1 MHPLAQQLN
10 ATLEQECRPVLE
22 MLSELGRA
30 IYFPKEGILSQSA
43 EAGQKAKRFNASI
56 GIATEN
62 GGPMHLGLIQE
73 TLSAYAPK
81 DLYPYAPPAGKPE
94 LRTAWREKML
104 KDNPSLVGKSFG
116 NPIVTNALTHGISII
131 SDLFAEVG
139 TPVVTP
145 DKFWENYELA
155 YGVCRGAEM
164 VHFPLYDARR
174 KFNSEGLK
182 ATLLGL
188 LAAGK
193 QKAIVLLNFPN
204 NPTGYTP
211 SEAEAEEI
219 VVALKEVADAGLKII
234 AVADD
239 AYFGLFFEDSLR
251 ESIFSKLTDAS
262 PNILAVKVDGA
273 TKEEYAWGFR
283 IGFITFAHTSSK
295 VLAAL
300 EQKVMG
306 IIRATISNC
315 SHPSQTFVLRALQD
329 SRFDGQCAEKY
340 EIMKARANKVKA
352 LLNAGKYDSAWDYY
366 PFNSGYF
373 MCLQLK
379 NTNAEAVRQHLLEQ
393 YQIGVIALGETD
405 LRVAFSCLEVEH
417 LEELYDS
424 LYKAVTEV
432 QAGI

>member
-1 MHPLAQQLN
+1 MHPLAIQLN
-10 ATLEQECRPVLE
+10 AILEQEGRPVLE
-22 MLSELGRA
+22 MLSDLGRA
-30 IYFPKEGILSQSA
+30 IYFPKGGILSQSA

-56 GIATEN
+56 GIATEK
-62 GGPMHLGLIQE
+62 GAPMHLSLIQE
-73 TLSAYAPK
+73 TLSAYALK

-104 KDNPSLVGKSFG
+104 KDNPSLCGKSFG

-131 SDLFAEVG
+131 SDLFSETG
-139 TPVVTP
+139 TPVLTP
-145 DKFWENYELA
+145 DKFWENYELT

-182 ATLLGL
+182 SALLAQ

-193 QKAIVLLNFPN
+193 KKAVVLLNFPN

-211 SEAEAEEI
+211 SEAEGDEI
-219 VVALKEVADAGLKII
+219 VAALKAVADAGLKII
-234 AVADD
+234 AVTDD

-251 ESIFSKLTDAS
+251 ESLFGKLANVS

-283 IGFITFAHTSSK
+283 IGFITFAHESAK

-315 SHPSQTFVLRALQD
+315 AHPSQTFVLRALQD
-329 SRFDGQCAEKY
+329 PRFDAQCAEKY
-340 EIMKARANKVKA
+340 DIMKTRATKVKA
-352 LLNAGKYDSAWDYY
+352 LLDSGKYDSAWDYY

-373 MCLQLK
+373 MCLKLK
-379 NTNAEAVRQHLLEQ
+379 DANAEAVRQHLLDE
-393 YQIGVIALGETD
+393 YQIGVIALGESD
-405 LRVAFSCLEVEH
+405 VRVAFSCLEVEH
-417 LEELYDS
+417 LEELYNT
-424 LYKAVTEV
+424 LFKAVTEV
-432 QAGI
+432 QARA